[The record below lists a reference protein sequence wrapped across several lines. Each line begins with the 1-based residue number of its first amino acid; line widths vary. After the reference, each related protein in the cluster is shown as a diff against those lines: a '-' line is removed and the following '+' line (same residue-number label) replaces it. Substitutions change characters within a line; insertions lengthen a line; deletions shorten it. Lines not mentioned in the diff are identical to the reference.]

1 VTDDVGAEGGF
12 MVKKLSAE
20 FLGTFVLVL
29 GGVGTAVFTAGFPG
43 SGTGIVG
50 VALAFG
56 LTVLCMAYAFGAI
69 SGGHFNPAVS
79 LGLWAAGRFDA
90 KGLPGYLGAQV
101 LGGLAG
107 AAVIFATAAGQ
118 AGTLGLRAAPRMA
131 AASNGFGAHS
141 PGFYNLGSAIIAEV
155 VATAVFLFIIIG
167 VTDRRAPAGFAPL
180 AIGLALTLV
189 HLLTVPIT
197 NASVNPAR
205 SIASAAFAG
214 GGWPISQLWVFIV
227 FPIVGAL
234 IAGVIYRFVFESD

>member
-1 VTDDVGAEGGF
+1 
-12 MVKKLSAE
+12 MVKKLGAE

-43 SGTGIVG
+43 SGTGILG

-79 LGLWAAGRFDA
+79 LGLWAAGRFEG
-90 KGLPGYLGAQV
+90 KGLPGYIVAQI

-107 AAVIFATAAGQ
+107 AAVIFAVAAGQ
-118 AGTLGLRAAPRMA
+118 GGKLALTPAARMA
-131 AASNGFGAHS
+131 GASNGFGAHS
-141 PGFYNLGSAIIAEV
+141 PGLYNLGSAIIAEIV
-155 VATAVFLFIIIG
+155 ITAVFLFVIIG
-167 VTDRRAPAGFAPL
+167 VTDRRAPVGFAPL
-180 AIGLALTLV
+180 AIGLALTLA
-189 HLLTVPIT
+189 HLVTVPIT

-214 GGWPISQLWVFIV
+214 GGWPITQLWVFIV

-234 IAGVIYRFVFESD
+234 VAGAIYRFVFEGD